1 VAECGSVK
9 PPIRISVPP
18 NTRAYRIERN
28 HTGRIEDIGSWVLW
42 LHPAPDFNSGT
53 YLKLYDSGAL
63 YRVTLYPDGTEDMML
78 LKECDS
84 GEEE

>member
-1 VAECGSVK
+1 MTNNSIT

-28 HTGRIEDIGSWVLW
+28 SVGRIEDIGSWVLW

-53 YLKLYDSGAL
+53 YLKLYDDGSM
-63 YRVTLYPDGTEDMML
+63 YRVTLYPDGSEDMML
-78 LKECDS
+78 LKGADFGS
-84 GEEE
+84 QK

>member
-1 VAECGSVK
+1 VLSNSLK

-28 HTGRIEDIGSWVLW
+28 NVGRIENIGSWVLW

-53 YLKLYDSGAL
+53 FLKLYDDGSMS
-63 YRVTLYPDGTEDMML
+63 RVTLYPDGSEDVMV
-78 LKECDS
+78 LKESDVVSC
-84 GEEE
+84 E